1 MKKISIILFVMFFV
15 NRSHAQTWDEWFNQK
30 STQKK
35 YLLQQIAAFEAYL
48 SYAKKGYD
56 IAKKGISTI
65 GSLKKGEFNLHQ
77 TFFGSL
83 KIVNP
88 KIKNAAIVADII
100 ALQISIIQQ
109 FKRSINN
116 CKKTGQFTNDEV
128 GYVGKVYASLI
139 IECLKDVDELISV
152 TTDGELQMKDD
163 ERIKRITAIHTS
175 MQDKYTF
182 TQSFT
187 NESAILVAQRMKEQN
202 DVQASKI
209 LNNIK

>member
-1 MKKISIILFVMFFV
+1 MKKISIILFIMFFV

-56 IAKKGISTI
+56 IANKGISTI
-65 GSLKKGEFNLHQ
+65 SSLKKGELNLHQ

-116 CKKTGQFTNDEV
+116 CKKSGQFTNDEV
-128 GYVGKVYASLI
+128 GYIGKVYANLI
-139 IECLKDVDELISV
+139 IECLKDVDELISI

-163 ERIKRITAIHTS
+163 ERIKRHSYPYINAG
-175 MQDKYTF
+175 
-182 TQSFT
+182 
-187 NESAILVAQRMKEQN
+187 
-202 DVQASKI
+202 
-209 LNNIK
+209 